1 MKKRKG
7 KKLMEFEY
15 TGTIYIDV
23 DAIFER
29 CREWNWI
36 DADEIRDATIVY
48 IDNLDDDTPCFV
60 EGWMIDEIVTEVKK
74 RIDKELGL

>member
-1 MKKRKG
+1 
-7 KKLMEFEY
+7 MEFEY

-29 CREWNWI
+29 CREENCI
-36 DADEIRDATIVY
+36 DADEIRDAVNNFIAE
-48 IDNLDDDTPCFV
+48 LEDDTYYNI

-74 RIDKELGL
+74 RIDKELGI

>member
-1 MKKRKG
+1 
-7 KKLMEFEY
+7 MEFEY

-23 DAIFER
+23 DTIFER

-48 IDNLDDDTPCFV
+48 IDNLGDDTYYFV
-60 EGWMIDEIVTEVKK
+60 EDWMIDEIVTEVKK
-74 RIDKELGL
+74 RIDKELGI